1 MNQVMNVY
9 VSTTVYAYLNITPQR
24 DSGLYLKQDVSVR
37 ENPVEIVVV
46 IKKINK
52 ERNNNKKKKS
62 TQNVQ
67 RLLRQQSFGE
77 ILSWCGSTL
86 KKIEFR

>member
-52 ERNNNKKKKS
+52 ERNNNKKKKAHKTS
-62 TQNVQ
+62 RGCYDNNH
-67 RLLRQQSFGE
+67 LA
-77 ILSWCGSTL
+77 
-86 KKIEFR
+86 KY

>member
-46 IKKINK
+46 IKK
-52 ERNNNKKKKS
+52 
-62 TQNVQ
+62 
-67 RLLRQQSFGE
+67 
-77 ILSWCGSTL
+77 
-86 KKIEFR
+86 